1 MKEYEYKIEKER
13 VEKEYFIDPNGKI
26 HKWKGSLKE
35 LHEWCSTHALIAHTI
50 TGIESG
56 AAKDYLVKLNWL
68 MVGSACGNFLQI
80 ENEPTQAQINT
91 LFDLGYHHICTNS
104 GERFSF

>member
-1 MKEYEYKIEKER
+1 MERWEMQSTRDR

-26 HKWKGSLKE
+26 HKWKGSLRE
-35 LHEWCSTHALIAHTI
+35 LYEWCSTHALIAHTI
-50 TGIESG
+50 TGMESG
-56 AAKDYLVKLNWL
+56 AAKDYLVKLNWII
-68 MVGSACGNFLQI
+68 VGSACGNFLQI

-91 LFDLGYHHICTNS
+91 LFDLDYHHICTNN